1 MACPLFE
8 VSAGSSTICIVTIT
22 AIRHCYSYVG
32 FDLRALASRIWLIAL
47 TFSANIESLRLLRSA
62 SWLFRNGDMA
72 EKHSRQVVIENPVL
86 NSPFEEPERH
96 WRFTDEGITD
106 EVEEKRRISSYFV
119 PIAKPRKTTKDKQL
133 VFDTEWTKD
142 RIKENAFI
150 NRVRSRVRAWR

>member
-1 MACPLFE
+1 
-8 VSAGSSTICIVTIT
+8 
-22 AIRHCYSYVG
+22 
-32 FDLRALASRIWLIAL
+32 
-47 TFSANIESLRLLRSA
+47 
-62 SWLFRNGDMA
+62 MA